1 MSYKELEPVNL
12 FIPECNQLLII
23 KEGSGDNLSYE
34 DREEGFVDYIYYT
47 QYSLESGDPN
57 EIDGGMILQKTYLS
71 ETYSSLRLVIGDV
84 LDMAYDSKDT
94 PYILLAKKGEE

>member
-34 DREEGFVDYIYYT
+34 DREEGYVDYIYYT
-47 QYSLESGDPN
+47 QYSLNSGDPD
-57 EIDGGMILQKTYLS
+57 EIDGGMILQKTYLA
-71 ETYSSLRLVIGDV
+71 ETYDSLESVIGEV

-94 PYILLAKKGEE
+94 PYVLLAKKGE